1 MAYWHMDRARYY
13 ASVGDDARALRH
25 LSKFGNTPWN
35 ADSAYFQR
43 DTEEGDRVIEQKHQ
57 AAEIAG
63 TSRRTKAIP
72 AAEIAATKVTA
83 TPKKNETVIDAMCKG
98 TDESKMLCYK
108 RLCSNFREANTTL
121 RKNAETSSA
130 ELTKANKEIEKYAE
144 TVGKLIKEKNQC
156 EYNKGIC
163 TRKLNGQAPTPD
175 ESGRSEIE
183 RLNGVVES
191 LQAEKARVEAA
202 ARESKSK
209 SQGGC
214 SVM

>member
-35 ADSAYFQR
+35 ADR
-43 DTEEGDRVIEQKHQ
+43 DTEEGVIKQKLGALNQ
-57 AAEIAG
+57 
-63 TSRRTKAIP
+63 
-72 AAEIAATKVTA
+72 A
-83 TPKKNETVIDAMCKG
+83 TPKKNETVIDAMCRG
-98 TDESKMLCYK
+98 TDENKMLCYK

-130 ELTKANKEIEKYAE
+130 ELTKANEEIEKYAE
-144 TVGKLIKEKNQC
+144 TVGRLIKEKNQC